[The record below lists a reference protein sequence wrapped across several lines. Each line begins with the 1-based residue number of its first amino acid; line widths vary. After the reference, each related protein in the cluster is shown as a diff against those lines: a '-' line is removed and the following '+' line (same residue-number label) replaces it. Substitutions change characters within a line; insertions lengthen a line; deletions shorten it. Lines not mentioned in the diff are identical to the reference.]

1 VRERYF
7 LLVSV
12 LYIGIGLVIIVRS
25 ALAHVLIIGILG
37 IVFVGLGFV
46 RLRDFSARNRSA

>member
-1 VRERYF
+1 MRERYF

-12 LYIGIGLVIIVRS
+12 LYIAIGLVIIVRS
-25 ALAHVLIIGILG
+25 ALGHVLIIGILG
-37 IVFVGLGFV
+37 LVFVGLGFV